1 MIPALDIRHF
11 LLALLLAPVVLSAQ
25 GIRILNGGHLIA
37 NHGNIAVKHHWV
49 NDGKFTA
56 NGGMVVFNGVTQ
68 KIDGIKAT
76 AFYKMHVLTGSTTTM
91 VSQGNTLRYL
101 LKSDGTLYANDHFT
115 LLAGKDSTALIDG
128 SGSGS
133 VLGRIT
139 MQGYLPFGFGYKYL
153 GSPFQSATVGEMA
166 DDVDLNATFPSVYR
180 HEENQLTNGWINYMH
195 ADSLLTPF
203 RGYVFQMGT
212 VSSPRI
218 IDMNGVANNGNFSL
232 NLNNNNQVFTR
243 GFHLVSNPYPSPL
256 NWDISAGWTKT
267 NIDNAV
273 YYFDADS
280 TGSDKYGG
288 IYKAYVNGVS
298 SDGFANN
305 YIPAMQA
312 FFVHAS
318 DGSYPVYG
326 TLGVNNLA
334 RVISL
339 VPPYRKLNKD
349 GRKVQ
354 LRLQAAFDGARISDA
369 AVIYFSNNATEQ
381 FDKMQDALKLINT
394 SAQVPSLYSITTE
407 KRRLSIQAIAEPSLS
422 MQIPLGIQTMQPG
435 MINIS
440 ASVISGMPIPFYY
453 YLYDATTG
461 IYQNLKQDSIYRISL
476 PAGTHEQ
483 RLSIVFSKSPLQS
496 QATSDPAGLNQF
508 KILGTGQNR
517 QLLIHMASAGTAS
530 VRIINA
536 AGQIVFVRTY
546 SQSGNYPLALSL
558 PKGIYQATCA
568 IGGKV
573 FTHKIFIGE

>member
-25 GIRILNGGHLIA
+25 GIRILNGGHLIT

-76 AFYKMHVLTGSTTTM
+76 AFYKMHVLTGSTTTI

-153 GSPFQSATVGEMA
+153 GSPFQSATVNEMA

-180 HEENQLTNGWINYMH
+180 HEENQLSNGWINYMYP
-195 ADSLLTPF
+195 DSLLTPF

-212 VSSPRI
+212 VSAARI
-218 IDMNGVANNGNFSL
+218 IDMNGVVNNGNFSL

-256 NWDISAGWTKT
+256 NWDIAAGWTKT

-288 IYKAYVNGVS
+288 IYKTYVNGVS
-298 SDGFANN
+298 SDGYANN
-305 YIPAMQA
+305 FIPAMQA

-318 DGSYPVYG
+318 DGTYPVSG
-326 TLGVNNLA
+326 ILGVNNLA
-334 RVISL
+334 RIISL
-339 VPPYRKLNKD
+339 VPPYRRLND
-349 GRKVQ
+349 AERKVQ
-354 LRLQAAFDGARISDA
+354 LRLRAEFNGAGISDA
-369 AVIYFSNNATEQ
+369 AVIYFSNNGTEQ
-381 FDKMQDALKLINT
+381 FDKALDALKLMNT
-394 SAQVPSLYSITTE
+394 SAQVPSLYSITPA
-407 KRRLSIQAIAEPSLS
+407 KRKLSIQAIAEPTLS
-422 MQIPLGIQTMQPG
+422 TQIPLGIQTTQPG
-435 MINIS
+435 MVTIS
-440 ASVISGMPIPFYY
+440 AAVISGMPIPFYY
-453 YLYDATTG
+453 YLFDAATG
-461 IYQNLKQDSIYRISL
+461 IYQNLKQDSIYQISL
-476 PAGTHEQ
+476 PAGIHEQ
-483 RLSIVFSKSPLQS
+483 RLSIVFSRSPVQTR
-496 QATSDPAGLNQF
+496 ATGDPTGLNQF
-508 KILGTGQNR
+508 RVLGTGQNR
-517 QLLIHMASAGTAS
+517 RLFIRMSSGETAS
-530 VRIINA
+530 VRMVNT
-536 AGQIVFVRTY
+536 AGQVVFTRVYT
-546 SQSGNYPLALSL
+546 QPGDYPLLLSL
-558 PKGIYQATCA
+558 PKGIYQVACT
-568 IGGKV
+568 ISGQV
-573 FTHKIFIGE
+573 ITQKIFNGG